1 MVTAGEMLSLV
12 EAKSGATVST
22 DMLDAVRKVRSIFA
36 SCTPP
41 EAVLIYG
48 GETPQKRS
56 DVTVLPWTAIH
67 DRRW

>member
-1 MVTAGEMLSLV
+1 
-12 EAKSGATVST
+12 
-22 DMLDAVRKVRSIFA
+22 MLDAVRKVRSIFA

-48 GETPQKRS
+48 GETPQNRS